1 MLLDELNSVLA
12 SQGEVAKQLN
22 QKLANFGKI
31 NEKLTSIIQENLQM
45 AVKWY
50 ASGNYFSME
59 SFRQSGYAGLK

>member
-1 MLLDELNSVLA
+1 MLLNELNSVLA

-22 QKLANFGKI
+22 QKIANFGKI
-31 NEKLTSIIQENLQM
+31 NEKLTSIIQENLQI